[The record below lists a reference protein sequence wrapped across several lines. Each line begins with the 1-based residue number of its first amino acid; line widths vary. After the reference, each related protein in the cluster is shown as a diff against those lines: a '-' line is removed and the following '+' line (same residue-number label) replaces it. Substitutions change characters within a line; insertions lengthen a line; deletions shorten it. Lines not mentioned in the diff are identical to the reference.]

1 MTRTRRELL
10 KRFAGSTIA
19 AATISHP
26 VLSSAAWARAG
37 WVPTE
42 EDYFHGTAID
52 HGVEYRRTNMAL
64 IPKEYRPQLTREIHD
79 PDPGRIVIDSR
90 EHFLYLTRADGTS
103 IRYAVGVAREGFQW
117 YGSAQVM
124 RKAVW
129 PTWTPPVEMVKRNPD
144 ILPRTMAGG
153 ASNPMGP
160 RALYLYRDGS
170 DLLYRIH
177 GTLEP
182 WTIGSNVSSGCIRL
196 LPEDLIDLYDRV
208 PTGTQ
213 VLVMKR
219 LV

>member
-1 MTRTRRELL
+1 MKQTRRQALN
-10 KRFAGSTIA
+10 FITGSALA
-19 AATISHP
+19 AAVTPMSVAIGA
-26 VLSSAAWARAG
+26 SSRG
-37 WVPTE
+37 GHIPTE
-42 EDYFHGTAID
+42 AEYFDGTAVD

-64 IPKEYRPQLTREIHD
+64 IPPEYRPQITTEITD
-79 PDPGRIVIDSR
+79 PQPGRIVIDTR

-103 IRYAVGVAREGFQW
+103 IRYAVGVGREGFQW
-117 YGSAQVM
+117 FGSAQVM

-129 PTWTPPVEMVKRNPD
+129 PTWTPPREMVKRNPD
-144 ILPRTMAGG
+144 ISPATMKGG
-153 ASNPMGP
+153 PDNPMGP
-160 RALYLYRDGS
+160 RALYLYRDGR

-182 WTIGSNVSSGCIRL
+182 WTIGSDVSSGCIRL

-213 VLVMKR
+213 VLVMKH